1 MRAGICRM
9 PVRTGRIERGHP
21 FVDILVSADGK
32 AGTGVTLPALIDTG
46 FSGFVSVPLVSSAQ
60 LGLKPHTVTRYQ
72 LANGKVSEPIP
83 LARAF
88 ACIPGDDLVPGL
100 VSISEESTAVLV
112 GVEFLRSC
120 RKGLMVFSN
129 GVVIVDEAEFRKQI
143 LRANEK
149 ES

>member
-1 MRAGICRM
+1 M

-21 FVDILVSADGK
+21 IIDILVSADGK
-32 AGTGVTLPALIDTG
+32 PGTGVTLPALIDTG
-46 FSGFVSVPLVSSAQ
+46 FSGFVSLPLIASTQ
-60 LGLKPHTVTRYQ
+60 LGLKPHTVTRCQ
-72 LANGKVSEPIP
+72 LANGTVSDPVP

-88 ACIPGDDLVPGL
+88 ACIPGDDFVPGL
-100 VSISEESTAVLV
+100 ISISEESTAVMI

-129 GVVIVDEAEFRKQI
+129 GVVIVDEGEFRNQI
-143 LRANEK
+143 LRAKEK